1 MNPSCTKNKMI
12 MHLFF
17 LISVS
22 ALFIHGNTGKSTS
35 DVDTSAT
42 TPTIVVNVSWNETL
56 LKSKTITTLQVVA
69 NPMLG
74 RESPIHDQ
82 AWESLS
88 KLNASF
94 VRLALWFPYPKMGV
108 AQLTPPSG
116 YYMCGHLN
124 GGSNDNNW
132 TLTMKCPPDS
142 GVINKIDFGYWQ
154 EATEKG
160 IDDLFSSCQSCY
172 KHKKQKY
179 ETKKKNPKKNK
190 HSKNKQNF
198 SSFFTCCLFCTGH
211 NQNM

>member
-1 MNPSCTKNKMI
+1 MI
-12 MHLFF
+12 HHFFFFVSLSILF
-17 LISVS
+17 V
-22 ALFIHGNTGKSTS
+22 HENTGKLGYTS
-35 DVDTSAT
+35 DIAPT
-42 TPTIVVNVSWNETL
+42 TPTIVVNVSWNETV

-124 GGSNDNNW
+124 GDSNANNW
-132 TLTMKCPPDS
+132 TLTMKCPPNS

-154 EATEKG
+154 QGTEKG
-160 IDDLFSSCQSCY
+160 ITNLFSSCPSCY
-172 KHKKQKY
+172 KRQKY
-179 ETKKKNPKKNK
+179 ETKKKNK
-190 HSKNKQNF
+190 HGEKHTKTKAVIVVMFFIFFFDLFFLLIALQNE
-198 SSFFTCCLFCTGH
+198 T
-211 NQNM
+211 QK